1 MKKKVIIMG
10 AAGRDFHNFNTFFR
24 DNSEYEVVA
33 FTATQIPNIEGRK
46 YPATLAG
53 KLYPKGIP
61 IFFENEI
68 PELIKKYDVDFVVF
82 SYSDVS
88 HEYVMHKASLALSSG
103 ANFMLLGPKDTQI
116 KSIKPVISI
125 CAVRTGSG
133 KSQTTRKVTD
143 ILKEVGLK
151 PVVIRHPMPYGDLE
165 KQKIQRFEKVEDMD
179 NANCTIEE
187 REEYEPHINRGIV
200 VYAGVDYEEI
210 LRSAEKEADIIV
222 WDGGNNDFPFY
233 KSDLQIVVVDPLRV
247 GNETTYH
254 PGEVNFLSA
263 DVIVINKVDTSSF
276 ENVQKLR
283 EVIYE
288 KNPNSIVVEA
298 ASPIFI
304 KDYEKIKGKS
314 VIVVED
320 GPTLTHGNMS
330 YGAGYVAAKKFGA
343 KEIVDPHPYIKGTIK
358 EAFEK
363 YPQITQILPALG
375 YGELQLKELEE
386 VINSIPADL
395 VIVAT
400 PINLGRIIKMNKE
413 SVRVLYELQE
423 IGKPDLRD
431 IILEKFKKWYF
442 YFF

>member
-24 DNSEYEVVA
+24 NNSDYEVVA

-53 KLYPKGIP
+53 KLYPNGIP
-61 IFFENEI
+61 IFSENEL

-82 SYSDVS
+82 SYSDIS

-165 KQKIQRFEKVEDMD
+165 KQRVQRFEKVEDMD
-179 NANCTIEE
+179 KANCTIEE

-222 WDGGNNDFPFY
+222 WDGGNNDFSFY

-288 KNPNSIVVEA
+288 KNPNAIIVEA

-304 KDYEKIKGKS
+304 KDYEKIKGKK

-358 EAFEK
+358 KAFEK

-395 VIVAT
+395 VVVAT

-431 IILEKFKKWYF
+431 IILEKFKK
-442 YFF
+442 

>member
-24 DNSEYEVVA
+24 NNSDYEVVA

-53 KLYPKGIP
+53 KLYPNGIP
-61 IFFENEI
+61 IFSENEL

-133 KSQTTRKVTD
+133 KSQTTRRVTD

-165 KQKIQRFEKVEDMD
+165 KQRVQRFEKVEDMD
-179 NANCTIEE
+179 KANCTIEE

-263 DVIVINKVDTSSF
+263 NVIVINKVDTSSF

-288 KNPNSIVVEA
+288 KNPNAIIVEA

-304 KDYEKIKGKS
+304 KDYEKIKGKK

-343 KEIVDPHPYIKGTIK
+343 KEIVDPRPYIKGTIK

-395 VIVAT
+395 VVVAT

-431 IILEKFKKWYF
+431 IILEKFKK
-442 YFF
+442 